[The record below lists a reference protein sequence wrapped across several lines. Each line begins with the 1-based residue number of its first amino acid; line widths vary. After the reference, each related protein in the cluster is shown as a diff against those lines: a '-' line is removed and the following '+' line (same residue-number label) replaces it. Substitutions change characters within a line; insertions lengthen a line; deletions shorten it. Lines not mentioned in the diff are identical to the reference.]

1 MSIAVRP
8 QAVLTRAILTAVFP
22 ALHASV
28 AITHRRYAD
37 EAAGREPFSPLHIG
51 TRRYEGF
58 QMVIPLAMLA
68 VESGGVVALR
78 MMKLMLG
85 GSDALYEAE
94 LMVSEKV
101 NAAFEATA
109 SLIAGA
115 SGHDVIHRY
124 RQHVAANA
132 ARLAIKR

>member
-1 MSIAVRP
+1 
-8 QAVLTRAILTAVFP
+8 
-22 ALHASV
+22 
-28 AITHRRYAD
+28 
-37 EAAGREPFSPLHIG
+37 
-51 TRRYEGF
+51 
-58 QMVIPLAMLA
+58 
-68 VESGGVVALR
+68 

-101 NAAFEATA
+101 HAAFEATA

-115 SGHDVIHRY
+115 SGDDVIARY

-132 ARLAIKR
+132 ARLAIRR

>member
-1 MSIAVRP
+1 
-8 QAVLTRAILTAVFP
+8 
-22 ALHASV
+22 
-28 AITHRRYAD
+28 
-37 EAAGREPFSPLHIG
+37 
-51 TRRYEGF
+51 
-58 QMVIPLAMLA
+58 MVIPLAMLA

-101 NAAFEATA
+101 NAAFEAA
-109 SLIAGA
+109 ANVMAGA
-115 SGHDVIHRY
+115 SGDDVIRRY

-132 ARLAIKR
+132 ARLAVKR

>member
-1 MSIAVRP
+1 MKV
-8 QAVLTRAILTAVFP
+8 
-22 ALHASV
+22 
-28 AITHRRYAD
+28 
-37 EAAGREPFSPLHIG
+37 
-51 TRRYEGF
+51 F
-58 QMVIPLAMLA
+58 QMVLPLAMLA

-101 NAAFEATA
+101 HAAFEATA

-115 SGHDVIHRY
+115 SGDDVIHRY

-132 ARLAIKR
+132 ARLANRR